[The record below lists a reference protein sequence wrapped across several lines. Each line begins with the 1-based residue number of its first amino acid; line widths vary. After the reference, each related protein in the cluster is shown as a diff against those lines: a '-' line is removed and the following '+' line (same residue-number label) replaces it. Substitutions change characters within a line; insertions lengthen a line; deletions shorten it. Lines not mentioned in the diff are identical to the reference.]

1 MGAPLTETAIESLR
15 ELIASG
21 TLNPGDRLP
30 AEPELAAQLGASRNT
45 VREAVRALVTARVL
59 DVRRGDGTFVTS
71 LRPELLFDGIAF
83 AAEMLH
89 ADYSLELIGV
99 RRILEGAASGLAA
112 RHIDDRT
119 IAELSTCLEHMRT
132 AGSHEVMVQYD
143 AEFHALVAS
152 AAGNAT
158 LASLVTGVSGQT
170 VRTRVWRGNVD
181 QSVVTNTISQHEDIL
196 AALVARDPVLA
207 EATATVHVATTEAWI
222 RATMAAG
229 GWSSMSAMQRE
240 T

>member
-1 MGAPLTETAIESLR
+1 M
-15 ELIASG
+15 IASG

-30 AEPELAAQLGASRNT
+30 AEPELAAQLRASRNT

-71 LRPELLFDGIAF
+71 LRPELLFDGMAF

-158 LASLVTGVSGQT
+158 LASLVAGVSGQT

-181 QSVVTNTISQHEDIL
+181 QGVVTNTISQHEDIL

-222 RATMAAG
+222 RETMAAG
-229 GWSSMSAMQRE
+229 GWSSMSAMHKE
-240 T
+240 A